1 MPKSIMRFI
10 YNKKNKLNSKIILI
24 FHSYP
29 KALRVRCNH
38 FFSSFQWLW
47 LSRHLLLG
55 LAIYVGTSKSL
66 FWQSLVSTMLLC
78 IIFIFFCFGHF
89 TLSSFFNFCFSHHI
103 ILLLI
108 SKQFCFVYPEL
119 FFFLLL
125 ISIRTCILRNKI
137 SSFNNSCYQNP
148 RRMMR
153 RL

>member
-55 LAIYVGTSKSL
+55 LAIYVSTSKPL

-89 TLSSFFNFCFSHHI
+89 TLSSFFNFCFSRHI

-108 SKQFCFVYPEL
+108 SKQFCFGYPEL
-119 FFFLLL
+119 FFFFASNFHSHLH
-125 ISIRTCILRNKI
+125 
-137 SSFNNSCYQNP
+137 SSKQD
-148 RRMMR
+148 
-153 RL
+153 L

>member
-1 MPKSIMRFI
+1 MSKSIMRLI

-55 LAIYVGTSKSL
+55 LAIYVGTSKPL

-108 SKQFCFVYPEL
+108 SKKFCFGNETPDLL
-119 FFFLLL
+119 FSFASNFHSHLH
-125 ISIRTCILRNKI
+125 
-137 SSFNNSCYQNP
+137 SSKQD
-148 RRMMR
+148 
-153 RL
+153 L